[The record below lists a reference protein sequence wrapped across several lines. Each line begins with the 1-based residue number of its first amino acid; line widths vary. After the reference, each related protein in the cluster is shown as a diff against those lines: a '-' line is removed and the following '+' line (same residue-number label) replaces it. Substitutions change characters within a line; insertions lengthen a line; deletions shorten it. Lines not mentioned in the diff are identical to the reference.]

1 MTAADAPV
9 LLHADDATFIR
20 APESLV
26 YRRMTDLASWPVWWP
41 GCEVMALPHTSLPEP
56 SGERFAVRLRAG
68 RGRRLACT
76 VRPHGWRHDLGVV
89 LALEGDLLGRAE
101 LWLEPSR
108 GGTVVHQVL
117 AATTPLPRPLR
128 VLAAY
133 RRALRTGL
141 WGLKDLLQMEVRTSV
156 GLTP

>member
-1 MTAADAPV
+1 V

-26 YRRMTDLASWPVWWP
+26 YRRITDLASWPSWWP
-41 GCEVMALPHTSLPEP
+41 GCEVAALRGGVD
-56 SGERFAVRLRAG
+56 GERFAVRLEAG

-76 VRPHGWRHDLGVV
+76 VRPQGWRHDLGVV
-89 LALEGDLLGRAE
+89 LALSGDLEGRGE
-101 LWLEPSR
+101 FWLDPR
-108 GGTVVHQVL
+108 GGGTVVHHVL
-117 AATTPLPRPLR
+117 SATTPIARPLG

-133 RRALRTGL
+133 RRAVRTGL
-141 WGLKDLLQMEVRTSV
+141 WGLKDLLQVEVRTAV